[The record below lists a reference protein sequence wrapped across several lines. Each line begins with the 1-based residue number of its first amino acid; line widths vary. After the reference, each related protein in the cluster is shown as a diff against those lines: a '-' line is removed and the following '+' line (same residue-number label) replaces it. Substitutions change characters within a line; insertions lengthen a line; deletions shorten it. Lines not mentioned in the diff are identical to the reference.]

1 MILVLDTNIIVSATI
16 ANGNEFKLLKKAEN
30 KDFILAIS
38 PPLLIEFKEVISR
51 EKFGYNA
58 HEIDKI
64 VSDVVKISKIFYPGE
79 SIDIIK
85 EDPDDNRVLEC
96 AVTANADYIVSGDYH
111 LRDLKEY
118 RAIKIIRSKDILEI
132 FKKI

>member
-38 PPLLIEFKEVISR
+38 HPLLIEFKEVISR

-58 HEIDKI
+58 QEIDRI
-64 VSDVVKISKIFYPGE
+64 VSDVIKISKLFCPEE
-79 SIDIIK
+79 SIDIMK
-85 EDPDDNRVLEC
+85 EDPDDNKVLEC
-96 AVTANADYIVSGDYH
+96 AVTAKADYIVSGDHH

-118 RAIKIIRSKDILEI
+118 HAIKIIASKDMLEI